1 MLEFNVT
8 VENVNGV
15 LVTTSNRVA
24 SELGVN
30 HRDLTKKID
39 SYIKRFNEIN
49 TSEGYAKSF
58 AYQEFYIP
66 STYINPQN
74 KQTYRNYLVT
84 KKGIAQLI
92 GGYSSAV
99 EKAFDLNVAYI
110 NRFEEM
116 EKQLQGIG
124 VPNTFAQALKLAYEQ
139 QLKIEQLEIDNK
151 EKETK
156 IIEMSPK
163 ASYYDL
169 ILQSKD
175 VVAVTVIAKDY
186 GMTAQAFNKLLKEN
200 NIQFKC
206 NGTWVLYSKY
216 NGNGYTATKTTKFV
230 HDSGEQGSRVGTYW
244 TQKGRVFL
252 YNFLKE
258 KGVLP
263 MIEKELGEVI

>member
-1 MLEFNVT
+1 MIVKI
-8 VENVNGV
+8 ENNNGK
-15 LVTTSNRVA
+15 LVVSSRTIA
-24 SELGVN
+24 EELGKKHNNVI
-30 HRDLTKKID
+30 RDIENILNSENSNLSSLIISSNYKVQGQNREYKEYLLTKD
-39 SYIKRFNEIN
+39 GFTLYMFNIQ
-49 TSEGYAKSF
+49 GYQDFK
-58 AYQEFYIP
+58 
-66 STYINPQN
+66 
-74 KQTYRNYLVT
+74 L
-84 KKGIAQLI
+84 
-92 GGYSSAV
+92 
-99 EKAFDLNVAYI
+99 AYI
-110 NRFEEM
+110 QKFNEM
-116 EKQLQGIG
+116 EKSLQSYNYKI
-124 VPNTFAQALKLAYEQ
+124 PNTFAQALKLAYEQ

-216 NGNGYTATKTTKFV
+216 NGNGYTATKTTNFV

>member
-1 MLEFNVT
+1 MTKFNIELIKKDNILVANSLE
-8 VENVNGV
+8 
-15 LVTTSNRVA
+15 VA
-24 SELGVN
+24 LNLGVE
-30 HRDLTKKID
+30 HKSLLRKID
-39 SYIKRFNEIN
+39 
-49 TSEGYAKSF
+49 GYVNKFDSTKMCH
-58 AYQEFYIP
+58 EFYIE
-66 STYINPQN
+66 STFENRG
-74 KQTYRNYLVT
+74 KQYRNFLIT
-84 KKGIAQLI
+84 KKGIAQLV

-99 EKAFDLNVAYI
+99 EKAFSLNVAYI

-216 NGNGYTATKTTKFV
+216 NGNGYTATKTTNFV

>member
-24 SELGVN
+24 NELGVR
-30 HRDLTKKID
+30 HTHLLDKI
-39 SYIKRFNEIN
+39 N
-49 TSEGYAKSF
+49 GYVNKFSSAELS
-58 AYQEFYIP
+58 AQFYIT
-66 STYINPQN
+66 SNYKDKSGKTN
-74 KQTYRNYLVT
+74 KNFLIT
-84 KKGIAQLI
+84 KKGIAQLV

-216 NGNGYTATKTTKFV
+216 NGNGYTATKTTNFV

>member
-1 MLEFNVT
+1 MTKFNIELIKKDNILVANSLE
-8 VENVNGV
+8 
-15 LVTTSNRVA
+15 VA
-24 SELGVN
+24 LNLGVE
-30 HRDLTKKID
+30 HKSLLRKID
-39 SYIKRFNEIN
+39 
-49 TSEGYAKSF
+49 GYVNKFGSTKMCH
-58 AYQEFYIP
+58 EFYIE
-66 STYINPQN
+66 STFENRG
-74 KQTYRNYLVT
+74 KQYRNFLIT
-84 KKGIAQLI
+84 KKGIAQLV

-99 EKAFDLNVAYI
+99 EKAFSLNVAYI

-151 EKETK
+151 EKETQ
-156 IIEMSPK
+156 IIEMKPK

-230 HDSGEQGSRVGTYW
+230 HDSGEQGSRIGTYW

>member
-1 MLEFNVT
+1 MTKFNI
-8 VENVNGV
+8 E
-15 LVTTSNRVA
+15 
-24 SELGVN
+24 
-30 HRDLTKKID
+30 LTKKDHVLVANSLEVALNLGVEHKSLLRKID
-39 SYIKRFNEIN
+39 
-49 TSEGYAKSF
+49 GYVNKFGSTKMCH
-58 AYQEFYIP
+58 EFYIE
-66 STYINPQN
+66 STFENRG
-74 KQTYRNYLVT
+74 KQYRNFLIT

-216 NGNGYTATKTTKFV
+216 NGNGYTATKTTNFV

>member
-1 MLEFNVT
+1 MTKFNIELIKKDNILVANSLE
-8 VENVNGV
+8 
-15 LVTTSNRVA
+15 VA
-24 SELGVN
+24 LNLGVE
-30 HRDLTKKID
+30 HKSLLRKID
-39 SYIKRFNEIN
+39 
-49 TSEGYAKSF
+49 GYVNKFGSTKMCH
-58 AYQEFYIP
+58 EFYIE
-66 STYINPQN
+66 STFENRG
-74 KQTYRNYLVT
+74 KQYRNFLIT
-84 KKGIAQLI
+84 KKGIAQLV

-99 EKAFDLNVAYI
+99 EKAFSLNVAYI

-230 HDSGEQGSRVGTYW
+230 HDSGEQGSRIGTYW

>member
-24 SELGVN
+24 NELGVR
-30 HRDLTKKID
+30 HTHLLDKI
-39 SYIKRFNEIN
+39 N
-49 TSEGYAKSF
+49 GYVNKFSSAELS
-58 AYQEFYIP
+58 AQFYIP
-66 STYINPQN
+66 SNYKDKSGKSN
-74 KQTYRNYLVT
+74 RNFLIT

-92 GGYSSAV
+92 GGYSAAV

-230 HDSGEQGSRVGTYW
+230 HDSGEQGSRIGTYW

>member
-24 SELGVN
+24 NELGVEHKN
-30 HRDLTKKID
+30 ILQKID
-39 SYIKRFNEIN
+39 NYIKKFG
-49 TSEGYAKSF
+49 SLKFSH
-58 AYQEFYIP
+58 EFYIE
-66 STYINPQN
+66 STFENRG
-74 KQTYRNYLVT
+74 KQYRNFLIT

>member
-1 MLEFNVT
+1 MLNFNVT
-8 VENVNGV
+8 VENVNGI

-24 SELGVN
+24 NELGVEHKN
-30 HRDLTKKID
+30 LLQKID
-39 SYIKRFNEIN
+39 TYVQKFGSLKF
-49 TSEGYAKSF
+49 SH
-58 AYQEFYIP
+58 EFYIE
-66 STYINPQN
+66 STFENRG
-74 KQTYRNYLVT
+74 KQYRNYLIT

-116 EKQLQGIG
+116 EKQLQGINI
-124 VPNTFAQALKLAYEQ
+124 PNTFAQALKLAYEQ
-139 QLKIEQLEIDNK
+139 QLKIEQLETDNK
-151 EKETK
+151 EKEIK
-156 IIEMSPK
+156 ILEMKPK

-175 VVAVTVIAKDY
+175 VVATTIIAKDY

-200 NIQFKC
+200 SIQFKC
-206 NGTWVLYSKY
+206 NGTWVLYSKHT
-216 NGNGYTATKTTKFV
+216 GNGYTATKTHTFV
-230 HDSGEQGSRVGTYW
+230 HESGEHGIIIRTYW

-258 KGVLP
+258 KGILP
-263 MIEKELGEVI
+263 TIEKEVNEAI

>member
-24 SELGVN
+24 NELGVR
-30 HRDLTKKID
+30 HTHLLDKI
-39 SYIKRFNEIN
+39 N
-49 TSEGYAKSF
+49 GYVNKFSSAELS
-58 AYQEFYIP
+58 AQFYIT
-66 STYINPQN
+66 SNYKDKSGKTN
-74 KQTYRNYLVT
+74 KNFLIT
-84 KKGIAQLI
+84 KKGIAQLV

-99 EKAFDLNVAYI
+99 EKAFSLNVAYI

>member
-8 VENVNGV
+8 VENVNGI

-24 SELGVN
+24 NELGVE
-30 HRDLTKKID
+30 HKSLLRKID
-39 SYIKRFNEIN
+39 
-49 TSEGYAKSF
+49 GYTNKFGSTKLCH
-58 AYQEFYIP
+58 EFYIEN
-66 STYINPQN
+66 TFENRG
-74 KQTYRNYLVT
+74 KQYRNFLIT

>member
-24 SELGVN
+24 NELGVR
-30 HRDLTKKID
+30 HTHLLDKI
-39 SYIKRFNEIN
+39 N
-49 TSEGYAKSF
+49 GYVNKFSSAELS
-58 AYQEFYIP
+58 AQFYIT
-66 STYINPQN
+66 SNYKDKSGKTN
-74 KQTYRNYLVT
+74 KNFLIT

-139 QLKIEQLEIDNK
+139 QLKIEQLEMDNK

-216 NGNGYTATKTTKFV
+216 NGNGYTATKTTNFV

>member
-24 SELGVN
+24 NELGVR
-30 HRDLTKKID
+30 HTHLLDKI
-39 SYIKRFNEIN
+39 N
-49 TSEGYAKSF
+49 GYVNKFSSAELS
-58 AYQEFYIP
+58 AQFYIT
-66 STYINPQN
+66 SNYKDKSGKTN
-74 KQTYRNYLVT
+74 KNFLIT
-84 KKGIAQLI
+84 KKGIAQLV

-99 EKAFDLNVAYI
+99 EKAFSLNVAYI

-216 NGNGYTATKTTKFV
+216 NGNGYTATKTHTFT
-230 HDSGEQGSRVGTYW
+230 HESGEQGSNIGTYW

>member
-24 SELGVN
+24 NELGVR
-30 HRDLTKKID
+30 HTHLLDKI
-39 SYIKRFNEIN
+39 N
-49 TSEGYAKSF
+49 GYVNKFSSAELS
-58 AYQEFYIP
+58 AQFYIT
-66 STYINPQN
+66 SNYKDKSGKTN
-74 KQTYRNYLVT
+74 KNFLIT

-92 GGYSSAV
+92 GGYSAAV

-139 QLKIEQLEIDNK
+139 QLKIEQLEMDNK

-230 HDSGEQGSRVGTYW
+230 HDSGEQGSRIGTYW

>member
-1 MLEFNVT
+1 MTKFNIELIKKDNILVANSLE
-8 VENVNGV
+8 
-15 LVTTSNRVA
+15 VA
-24 SELGVN
+24 LNLGVE
-30 HRDLTKKID
+30 HKSLLRKID
-39 SYIKRFNEIN
+39 
-49 TSEGYAKSF
+49 GYVNKFGSTKMCH
-58 AYQEFYIP
+58 EFYIE
-66 STYINPQN
+66 STFENRG
-74 KQTYRNYLVT
+74 KQYRNFLIT
-84 KKGIAQLI
+84 KKGIAQLV

-99 EKAFDLNVAYI
+99 EKAFSLNVAYI

>member
-1 MLEFNVT
+1 MTKFNI
-8 VENVNGV
+8 E
-15 LVTTSNRVA
+15 
-24 SELGVN
+24 
-30 HRDLTKKID
+30 LTKKDHVLVANSLEVALNLGVEHKSLLRKID
-39 SYIKRFNEIN
+39 
-49 TSEGYAKSF
+49 GYVNKFGSTKMCH
-58 AYQEFYIP
+58 EFYIE
-66 STYINPQN
+66 STFENRG
-74 KQTYRNYLVT
+74 KQYRNFLIT

>member
-1 MLEFNVT
+1 MKVRLKTE
-8 VENVNGV
+8 EN
-15 LVTTSNRVA
+15 S
-24 SELGVN
+24 
-30 HRDLTKKID
+30 I
-39 SYIKRFNEIN
+39 EI
-49 TSEGYAKSF
+49 SLL
-58 AYQEFYIP
+58 P
-66 STYINPQN
+66 
-74 KQTYRNYLVT
+74 
-84 KKGIAQLI
+84 KGIAQLI

-124 VPNTFAQALKLAYEQ
+124 VPNYIAQALKLAYEQ

-186 GMTAQAFNKLLKEN
+186 GMTAQAF
-200 NIQFKC
+200 F
-206 NGTWVLYSKY
+206 
-216 NGNGYTATKTTKFV
+216 
-230 HDSGEQGSRVGTYW
+230 
-244 TQKGRVFL
+244 
-252 YNFLKE
+252 
-258 KGVLP
+258 
-263 MIEKELGEVI
+263 